1 VTTPEEDAAL
11 HRLALIAEDA
21 AVGGQGSRDPVRARP
36 LTAVARGAY
45 TEGVPRMVRRS
56 GSYEEMP
63 R

>member
-11 HRLALIAEDA
+11 HRLALIAA

-36 LTAVARGAY
+36 LTAVAPGAY
-45 TEGVPRMVRRS
+45 TEGVPLMVRRS
-56 GSYEEMP
+56 GSCEEMP